1 MKLNT
6 TKVRLPSDTKKKWIE
21 NVLPFAGLLFIF
33 VFFLTT
39 TKGSILSPSN
49 IKNISDQVFK
59 TLIVSVGAVFIYA
72 HGGFD
77 MSLGAISGVSQ
88 MIMAL
93 IIMKAG
99 SSFHPLVIF
108 LIGVGICVLLCVINA
123 VLHVS
128 LRVPIFVATMCMNF
142 ACTGLLVSVV
152 QTRDVAIPYSILAAY
167 NSSIVRVAVLIV
179 VVIIYWFLFE
189 KTRIGKSLK
198 AIGGSR
204 IVAAQSG
211 INVGKSIITA
221 FALVGICVGIV
232 SFLSLSRAN
241 KVLGSTGGSIQ
252 MDAMIA
258 IVLGGMPLAGGA
270 SSKLRAAVIGALTIT
285 LLTNGMTIMGID
297 YSYVYVTKGILFVII
312 VAISYRALPNKFYN

>member
-6 TKVRLPSDTKKKWIE
+6 EKTELRSKTIKAWAE
-21 NVLPFAGLLFIF
+21 NVLPLAGLLFVFI
-33 VFFLTT
+33 FFLIA
-39 TKGSILSPSN
+39 TKGGLLSPSN

-88 MIMAL
+88 MIMSL
-93 IIMKAG
+93 IIMKTN
-99 SSFHPLVIF
+99 SSLPPLVIM
-108 LIGVGICVLLCVINA
+108 LIGVGICVLLCVTNA
-123 VLHVS
+123 VLHVG
-128 LRVPIFVATMCMNF
+128 LKVPIFVATMCMNF

-152 QTRDVAIPYSILAAY
+152 QSRDVTIPYTTLAAF
-167 NSSIVRVAVLIV
+167 NTSAVRVATLIAV
-179 VVIIYWFLFE
+179 VVVYWCLFE
-189 KTRIGKSLK
+189 KTKIGKSLK

-204 IVAAQSG
+204 VVATQSG
-211 INVGKSIITA
+211 INVNKMIITA
-221 FALVGICVGIV
+221 FALAGICVGIV

-241 KVLGSTGGSIQ
+241 KILGSTGGNIQ

-285 LLTNGMTIMGID
+285 LLTNGMTIMGLD
-297 YSYVYVTKGILFVII
+297 YSYVNVTKGLLFVII
-312 VAISYRALPNKFYN
+312 VTLSYRTLPNKFYD